1 MAVERL
7 LLETGDYLLL
17 ESGGGDKL
25 LLESSTAGGT
35 THATT
40 GALIGPGSTVDGAAA
55 HIAIHGT
62 SGALT
67 GAGAVIAGTAAR
79 VAGAVT
85 HETSGALVG
94 PGSLL
99 DGAANGPAVLTA
111 AGGGGW
117 LPRMRRK
124 TRKELHAERVR
135 LGILPPDV
143 VKAAQKAA
151 SVVLDE
157 PSPVKAYR
165 ADPEAVNRVFLRELG
180 ATKMMPDYTRAIQI
194 QIELMQQEE
203 EEILLLL

>member
-40 GALIGPGSTVDGAAA
+40 GALIGPGSTIDGTAA

-67 GAGAVIAGTAAR
+67 GQGAVIAGTAAR

-94 PGSLL
+94 PGSIL
-99 DGAANGPAVLTA
+99 DGAANGPAVLTP

-117 LPRMRRK
+117 LPKMRRK

-135 LGILPPDV
+135 LGILPPDIAQAAK
-143 VKAAQKAA
+143 KAAA
-151 SVVLDE
+151 VVLDE

-165 ADPEAVNRVFLRELG
+165 ADPEAANKVFLREIG
-180 ATKMMPDYTRAIQI
+180 VSKMLPDYTRAIKI
-194 QIELMQQEE
+194 QIEIQQQEDE
-203 EEILLLL
+203 DLMLFF

>member
-40 GALIGPGSTVDGAAA
+40 GAIIGPGSTVDGAAA
-55 HIAIHGT
+55 HIAKH
-62 SGALT
+62 A
-67 GAGAVIAGTAAR
+67 
-79 VAGAVT
+79 
-85 HETSGALVG
+85 TSGALVG
-94 PGSLL
+94 PGSIL

-143 VKAAQKAA
+143 VRAATKAAA
-151 SVVLDE
+151 VVLDE

-165 ADPEAVNRVFLRELG
+165 ADPEAANKVFLRELG
-180 ATKMMPDYTRAIQI
+180 ATKMLPDYTRAIQI